1 MNQKTD
7 CVKSLSAHLR
17 RTASWRRSIA
27 AKFPG
32 DPRNVRA
39 AEALDGLATA
49 IMDLSDA
56 QWCRLEEHYS
66 WASEKWAVAVNDA
79 SRLVGFQPATM
90 TVAGFVAVLTGLLRV
105 EVAA

>member
-7 CVKSLSAHLR
+7 CTKSQSAHLR

-27 AKFPG
+27 AKYPG
-32 DPRNVRA
+32 DPRNLRA
-39 AEALDGLATA
+39 AEALDDLATA

-56 QWCRLEEHYS
+56 EWFQLEAHYS
-66 WASEKWAVAVNDA
+66 WASERWAVAVNDA
-79 SRLVGFQPATM
+79 SRLVGFRPNTA
-90 TVAGFVAVLTGLLRV
+90 TVAGLVATIAGLLRV

>member
-7 CVKSLSAHLR
+7 CTKSLSAHLR

-27 AKFPG
+27 AKYPG

-49 IMDLSDA
+49 VMDLSDA
-56 QWCRLEEHYS
+56 EWCRLKEHYS

-79 SRLVGFQPATM
+79 SRLVGFQPNTT
-90 TVAGFVAVLTGLLRV
+90 TVAGLVATIAGLLRV